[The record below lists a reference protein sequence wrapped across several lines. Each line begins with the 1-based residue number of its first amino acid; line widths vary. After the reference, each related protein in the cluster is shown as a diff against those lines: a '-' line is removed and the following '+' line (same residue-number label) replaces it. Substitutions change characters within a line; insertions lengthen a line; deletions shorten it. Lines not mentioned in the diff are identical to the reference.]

1 MLKKIFQVQNI
12 QIKSITGIIKDLS
25 HANKL
30 QSLQDFHFLSNSISQ
45 QPIKQHNSQIN
56 DPWSFFWSKTSCEFN
71 ISLNLRLFSKKKKK
85 TFLCLA
91 LSSLVTLAF
100 SFMVVRTKIRSE
112 RLRGREREKEGEEP
126 GGQNGLFTR
135 AFLSLPL
142 SLVGALI
149 NMRAERKKERKK
161 KWKERKEREIE
172 KPQQNRTKHNLLC
185 SSSSWLFFYIIYI
198 YLFINYKLK
207 IFFFFDVFCC
217 CCCLFLFL
225 PIFSLGFGVRTCVP
239 VGGVFG
245 AWWPF
250 LIFGTCGRLGFEMEG
265 STLAQ
270 CALGPLPFLSRHVS
284 SNFCTI
290 QRLNYTLMCSKIWGY
305 QPKKK
310 KKKCNKIWF
319 IISKFLINN
328 TSPSQKMKI
337 N

>member
-112 RLRGREREKEGEEP
+112 RLRGREKEGEEP

-149 NMRAERKKERKK
+149 NMRAERKKEKM
-161 KWKERKEREIE
+161 ERKERKRDRKATTE
-172 KPQQNRTKHNLLC
+172 QNKAQLALL
-185 SSSSWLFFYIIYI
+185 LFLLTFFLYYL
-198 YLFINYKLK
+198 YLFIYL
-207 IFFFFDVFCC
+207 
-217 CCCLFLFL
+217 L
-225 PIFSLGFGVRTCVP
+225 
-239 VGGVFG
+239 
-245 AWWPF
+245 
-250 LIFGTCGRLGFEMEG
+250 
-265 STLAQ
+265 
-270 CALGPLPFLSRHVS
+270 
-284 SNFCTI
+284 
-290 QRLNYTLMCSKIWGY
+290 
-305 QPKKK
+305 
-310 KKKCNKIWF
+310 
-319 IISKFLINN
+319 
-328 TSPSQKMKI
+328 
-337 N
+337 

>member
-85 TFLCLA
+85 N
-91 LSSLVTLAF
+91 LSVPGVELFGNAGLLVHGGPHKNQK
-100 SFMVVRTKIRSE
+100 RKIE
-112 RLRGREREKEGEEP
+112 RERERERGRGT
-126 GGQNGLFTR
+126 GGAKWSFHARFSFSSSFSRRG
-135 AFLSLPL
+135 SDKYE
-142 SLVGALI
+142 SGKK
-149 NMRAERKKERKK
+149 ERKKERKNGK
-161 KWKERKEREIE
+161 KGKKERSKSH
-172 KPQQNRTKHNLLC
+172 NRTEQSTTC
-185 SSSSWLFFYIIYI
+185 SAPLPLDFFFI
-198 YLFINYKLK
+198 LFIFIYYKLK
-207 IFFFFDVFCC
+207 FYFIFFDVFCC

-250 LIFGTCGRLGFEMEG
+250 LIFGTCGGLGFEMEG

-310 KKKCNKIWF
+310 KKKV
-319 IISKFLINN
+319 
-328 TSPSQKMKI
+328 
-337 N
+337 

>member
-112 RLRGREREKEGEEP
+112 RLREREKEGEEP

-149 NMRAERKKERKK
+149 NMRAERKKERKNGK
-161 KWKERKEREIE
+161 KGKKERSKSH
-172 KPQQNRTKHNLLC
+172 NRTEQSTTC
-185 SSSSWLFFYIIYI
+185 SAPLPLDFFFILFIFI
-198 YLFINYKLK
+198 YLFIINWNFIL
-207 IFFFFDVFCC
+207 FFFTFFVVVVVCFYFCLYFLWASAC
-217 CCCLFLFL
+217 ARVCRWGECLVLD
-225 PIFSLGFGVRTCVP
+225 
-239 VGGVFG
+239 
-245 AWWPF
+245 
-250 LIFGTCGRLGFEMEG
+250 GRFWSSARVEG
-265 STLAQ
+265 WDLKWRG
-270 CALGPLPFLSRHVS
+270 LH
-284 SNFCTI
+284 
-290 QRLNYTLMCSKIWGY
+290 
-305 QPKKK
+305 
-310 KKKCNKIWF
+310 
-319 IISKFLINN
+319 
-328 TSPSQKMKI
+328 
-337 N
+337 

>member
-161 KWKERKEREIE
+161 EKMERKERKRDRKATTE
-172 KPQQNRTKHNLLC
+172 QNKAQLALL
-185 SSSSWLFFYIIYI
+185 LFLLTFFLYYL
-198 YLFINYKLK
+198 YLFIINWNFILFFLTFFVVVVVCFYFCLYFLWASACARVCRWGECLVLDGRFWSSARVEGWDLK
-207 IFFFFDVFCC
+207 WRG
-217 CCCLFLFL
+217 L
-225 PIFSLGFGVRTCVP
+225 
-239 VGGVFG
+239 
-245 AWWPF
+245 
-250 LIFGTCGRLGFEMEG
+250 
-265 STLAQ
+265 
-270 CALGPLPFLSRHVS
+270 H
-284 SNFCTI
+284 
-290 QRLNYTLMCSKIWGY
+290 
-305 QPKKK
+305 
-310 KKKCNKIWF
+310 
-319 IISKFLINN
+319 
-328 TSPSQKMKI
+328 
-337 N
+337 